1 MVSSRTSEACP
12 VNTLVVTATAGGALL
27 YMGFPTGRNGFGI
40 VALAWD
46 TMVPY
51 KIPAKT
57 VWSPATDVP
66 KKERHPEI

>member
-1 MVSSRTSEACP
+1 
-12 VNTLVVTATAGGALL
+12 
-27 YMGFPTGRNGFGI
+27 MGFPTGRNGFGI